1 MLVESNGGY
10 RTDDHEYD
18 LPGTWSRS
26 RPMIAAAA
34 QTTGSGSVEWSILHT
49 LNNFLYHHDAVED
62 PLLVYINASEA
73 LFVVALVLVFL
84 FANGERLRKW
94 RRAALAAVLSAGV
107 ALAIAKVISEIVDR
121 ARPFVVDPNGVHL
134 FSGHAAD
141 PGFPSDHATGAF
153 AVAMAIYLRS
163 RTWGSV
169 ALVAATVLAVGR
181 VAIGVHFPSDV
192 LAGAVLGCGIA
203 LILYIRPLR
212 TWIDRLSDRI
222 GAWIESAVRRGR
234 AVVRL

>member
-1 MLVESNGGY
+1 
-10 RTDDHEYD
+10 
-18 LPGTWSRS
+18 
-26 RPMIAAAA
+26 MIAAAA

-73 LFVVALVLVFL
+73 LFVIVLALVFL
-84 FANGERLRKW
+84 FANGERLRTW

-107 ALAIAKVISEIVDR
+107 ALAIAKIVSELVDR

-153 AVAMAIYLRS
+153 AVAMAIYLRN
-163 RTWGSV
+163 RLWGGV
-169 ALVAATVLAVGR
+169 ALVAAAVLAVGR

-192 LAGAVLGCGIA
+192 LAGAVLGCGVA
-203 LILYIRPLR
+203 LALFVRPIRAR
-212 TWIDRLSDRI
+212 IDRLSDLL
-222 GAWIESAVRRGR
+222 GGWIESIVSRGR
-234 AVVRL
+234 ALRGSDARS